1 MLKVSAYLLL
11 PFLLFYAAHA
21 QTTNGSITGRVT
33 DPSKATVA
41 EAKVVA
47 FNLGTNFR
55 YESTTNAAGE
65 YTLTNLPP
73 GTYRIEVE
81 KPAFKKL
88 IQPGV
93 ALHVQDTLEINFD
106 ESRFRNR
113 RHHGGR
119 RASRG
124 NGVRRRQHRGAPDLR
139 REHSAQ
145 RSQLPD
151 SHLAHAW
158 HGGDGDSFRRPGPV
172 QRHNLA
178 AATPIPL
185 RSTPTASV

>member
-41 EAKVVA
+41 EAKVVDL
-47 FNLGTNFR
+47 NLGTNFR

-93 ALHVQDTLEINFD
+93 ALHVQDTLEINFEMSLGSATD
-106 ESRFRNR
+106 VITVADVLPVETES
-113 RHHGGR
+113 
-119 RASRG
+119 
-124 NGVRRRQHRGAPDLR
+124 
-139 REHSAQ
+139 
-145 RSQLPD
+145 
-151 SHLAHAW
+151 
-158 HGGDGDSFRRPGPV
+158 
-172 QRHNLA
+172 A
-178 AATPIPL
+178 AVSTVVHQTFFEDIPL
-185 RSTPTASV
+185 NGRSFQTLILLTPGTVVTATAFDDQGQFSVTI